1 MFDTESLPTWGQCFE
16 IGVDIIDCE
25 HKMMLSALND
35 FLLSVEHDLGERL
48 SQRVFTV
55 LVNYTKSHFENEEQ
69 LMSDIGY
76 DLLERHRGRHKR
88 FLDRLDDA
96 RRLFESGR
104 PVRAALIELF
114 RDFLDRH
121 VAVHDAAI
129 AAFARQLPRAVSQY
143 GRISDQSGGR

>member
-1 MFDTESLPTWGQCFE
+1 MSDTESLPIWDQSFG

-35 FLLSVEHDLGERL
+35 FFLSVELDLGERL
-48 SQRVFTV
+48 SKQVFKV

-69 LMSDIGY
+69 FMGDIGY
-76 DLLERHRGRHKR
+76 DLIEQHRGRHKR

-104 PVRAALIELF
+104 PVRTALVELF

-129 AAFARQLPRAVSQY
+129 AEFARQLPRAVSQY
-143 GRISDQSGGR
+143 GRLSDESGGG